1 MKSKN
6 CFTGAV
12 VTALVLFASCDSNE
26 TKENIDKLIMAMS
39 GGGGGTHTAEYMLP
53 GVEALGYGY
62 NVIYGKYASME
73 SRRAQVLQF
82 DTMKEQVVWWD
93 DKPVSFLMPEAMDYT
108 LIADTSSTICAIN
121 SLETFQRNLA
131 VSAHLEGS
139 YGGFKG
145 SVDAAFSKSVQEGSS
160 QWFISYNDLIRKYGL
175 RLSFNSLD
183 EIKALRTKEFISDMA
198 AMAPIDLFEK
208 YGTHLLLDGI
218 AGGRI
223 NYTAT
228 ISETYSITDVRV
240 NAAVKASYSSAG
252 GSVLG
257 SGSYNSE
264 EAEAD
269 AEHLEN
275 RQLFAVGG
283 MSEYA
288 IYLNSG
294 MFTKENYED
303 WINTIKYH
311 PVFIDYFGENSLL
324 PIWELC
330 DDEIK
335 KADMEAAF
343 TLYATGSIDPEE
355 KLSIKVDLAEIYNY
369 ENASGFHMYWDMYA
383 KKLGST
389 EAYKRIAYLN
399 RNCWHTPPASTSVVA
414 PYTRESGCY
423 ATLSA
428 STGENATSPAGTTMG
443 GALFV
448 IPKISG
454 SGIELKVSTI
464 DEDSDG
470 NDDCLA
476 CNSILQLKY
485 RNNELTCNYSN
496 GEEATIQ
503 NVSDLSVTTWHI
515 PVGGGATR
523 CHFFTWRGNE
533 GAEIVIFSITVTVVP

>member
-1 MKSKN
+1 MSRKN
-6 CFTGAV
+6 FVTWATLV
-12 VTALVLFASCDSNE
+12 VLMLFAGCESDD
-26 TKENIDKLIMAMS
+26 TKENVEKLLLGMS
-39 GGGGGTHTAEYMLP
+39 SDGDESLEAKYMLP
-53 GVEALGYGY
+53 GVEAIGYGY
-62 NVIYGKYASME
+62 DVIYGKYASME

-82 DTMKEQVVWWD
+82 DAMKQQVVWWD
-93 DKPVSFLMPEAMDYT
+93 ETPVTFLMPEVIDYT

-121 SLETFQRNLA
+121 SLETFRRDMA

-145 SVDAAFSKSVQEGSS
+145 SIDAAFSESVQEGAS

-175 RLSFNSLD
+175 RLSFNSID
-183 EIKALRTKEFISDMA
+183 EIKALRTGEFISDMVV
-198 AMAPIDLFEK
+198 MTPLDLFEK

-218 AGGRI
+218 VGGRI
-223 NYTAT
+223 NYTST

-240 NAAVKASYSSAG
+240 GAAVKASYSSAG

-257 SGSYNSE
+257 SGSYDSA

-294 MFTKENYED
+294 LFTKENYAD
-303 WINTIKYH
+303 WINTVKYH

-330 DDEIK
+330 DDELK
-335 KADMEAAF
+335 KTELEAAF
-343 TLYATGSIDPEE
+343 ALYATGSIDPEQNLRVE
-355 KLSIKVDLAEIYNY
+355 INVAEIYNY
-369 ENASGFHMYWDMYA
+369 DSASGLQLYWDMWA
-383 KKLGST
+383 KRLGST
-389 EAYKRIAYLN
+389 EAYKRIAYLG
-399 RNCWHTPPASTSVVA
+399 RNCWHTPPESTSVVA
-414 PYTRESGCY
+414 PYIRESGCY
-423 ATLSA
+423 TTLYA
-428 STGENATSPAGTTMG
+428 STGENDTSPPGTTMG

-454 SGIELKVSTI
+454 SGIELKVKTV

-476 CNSILQLKY
+476 CDSILQLKY
-485 RNNELTCNYSN
+485 RNNELTCYYSN
-496 GEEATIQ
+496 GEEKTVL
-503 NVSDLSVTTWHI
+503 NTSDLAPYTWHI
-515 PVGGGATR
+515 PVGGGAKQ
-523 CHFFTWRGNE
+523 CHFLTYRGGE
-533 GAEIVIFSITVTVVP
+533 GTEIVIFSITATVVP